1 VSGNAQNPRQR
12 PDKRAQRT
20 RDRLGDALVELIQ
33 QKPFDD
39 ITVQDV
45 LDRAE
50 IARSTFYEHFKD
62 KDDLFISDVDEFFE
76 DISTQIERSGE
87 RSDRVLPVRE
97 FFDHITQAG
106 GFVTALAASGR
117 IHDVWEIG
125 RAHFANGIEQRL
137 AALPRAKSLP
147 ADQRAATAYALSGS
161 FFGLV
166 EWWLARGRKETPA
179 QMDELF
185 HRMVWNGIS
194 SGGGLRPV

>member
-1 VSGNAQNPRQR
+1 VSGNARNPRQR

-20 RDRLGDALVELIQ
+20 RDRLGGALVELIQ

-45 LDRAE
+45 LDLAG

-62 KDDLFISDVDEFFE
+62 KDDLFVSDVDEFFAE
-76 DISTQIERSGE
+76 VSTRIDRSGE
-87 RSDRVLPVRE
+87 RSDRVLPARE
-97 FFDHITQAG
+97 FFDHIAHAE
-106 GFVTALAASGR
+106 GFVAALAASGR
-117 IHDVWEIG
+117 MPDVWEIG

-137 AALPRAKSLP
+137 AALPRAKGLP
-147 ADQRAATAYALSGS
+147 VEQRAATAHALAGS

-166 EWWLARGRKETPA
+166 DWWLARGRKETPA

-185 HRMVWNGIS
+185 HRMVWNGLS